1 MVSLILFLSSINPI
15 YSASKIKIPFR
26 YVQSFIIIDVRLENL
41 IPMHFIFDTGAE
53 HHLLFDHT
61 YTDLFTNTY
70 LREVKIMGAD
80 LQQEVN
86 AWITKPMEFNIP
98 VFGSMQLPLVVL
110 QQELFHLNQI
120 VGEDIHGILSASM
133 FSHHLIQID
142 FKNHFI
148 TLLPIDYEPGKKFS
162 SCDITVIKN
171 KPYLSAY
178 YTGINSTPTK
188 IPTLLLDTGAGLP
201 LLLYTGSSSDIQIP
215 EKTISGKLGTGLG
228 GLLNGYIGKLPEFS
242 FCDFTFKNVIS
253 NYQELNPLLTNKEQ
267 VIKQG
272 IIGNQIL
279 DQFTVVFDYVHQ
291 KVYFKP
297 NKNFKQEL
305 DIDCSGLSII
315 AGGPDLRNYYVR
327 FVVPGSAGEL
337 AGVMEGDQIKRI
349 NKKPTKWYNMN
360 QIQRF
365 LQKDEGKKVKL
376 GLIRNG
382 QKLNATLILKKI
394 I

>member
-1 MVSLILFLSSINPI
+1 
-15 YSASKIKIPFR
+15 
-26 YVQSFIIIDVRLENL
+26 
-41 IPMHFIFDTGAE
+41 MHFIFDTGAE

-279 DQFTVVFDYVHQ
+279 DQFTVVFDYIHQ

-337 AGVMEGDQIKRI
+337 AGVMEGDQIKWI

-365 LQKDEGKKVKL
+365 LQKDEGKKLKL

-382 QKLNATLILKKI
+382 QKLNTTLILKKI